1 MSFVVDSSAA
11 LAWVYSE
18 ETTEAISEVLARLT
32 DRGAWVPALW
42 RLEVANVL
50 EMNVRRGRHDAAFRD
65 AALAD
70 LAVLPISIDAETD
83 RQAWG
88 ATLRLAARHRLT
100 VYDAAYL
107 ELAQRRGLPL
117 ATLDKELRDAA
128 TAEGVILL
136 GRSSQQNDN
145 AP

>member
-1 MSFVVDSSAA
+1 VSLVIDSSAA

-18 ETTEAISEVLARLT
+18 ETTEAIAEVLARMT
-32 DRGAWVPALW
+32 ARGAWVPALW

-50 EMNVRRGRHDAAFRD
+50 QMSVRRGRHDAAFRD

-70 LAVLPISIDAETD
+70 LAVLPISIDADTD
-83 RQAWG
+83 RQALG

-100 VYDAAYL
+100 LYDAAYL

-117 ATLDKELRDAA
+117 ATLDQELRDAA
-128 TAEGVILL
+128 AAEGVILL
-136 GRSSQQNDN
+136 GRS
-145 AP
+145 